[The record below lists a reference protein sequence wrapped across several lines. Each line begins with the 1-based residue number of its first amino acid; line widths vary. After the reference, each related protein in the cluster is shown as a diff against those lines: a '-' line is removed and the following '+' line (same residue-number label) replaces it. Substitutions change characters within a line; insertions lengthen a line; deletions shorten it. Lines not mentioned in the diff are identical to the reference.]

1 MKKFLSLEVSYQFVC
16 YHCEK
21 RSESEQPNQVRRFI
35 TDGLGVGLVEDSRSR
50 GGGNDCVAT
59 CNRLGSL
66 SGGVFVACDVA
77 TADFEPNPR
86 SRVSA
91 RGVSGLH
98 ERNYW
103 LDNHFQRVEVEG
115 NRTRQAVSVS
125 RQRKARVRCL
135 CDYCLVR
142 GCGHVS
148 LCVARRWQQQYCQHR
163 NCVSDTFHRPNSFW
177 TLKLGQALL
186 ANSLCPCT
194 VAPGYLARSSATSLT
209 SADFCASV
217 RVSLGVLPSLAQP
230 PI

>member
-1 MKKFLSLEVSYQFVC
+1 MKKAATSPDGTAGIYEKTSTKMKKFLSLEVSYQFVC

-91 RGVSGLH
+91 QSQRIARAELLARQSFPASRSG
-98 ERNYW
+98 
-103 LDNHFQRVEVEG
+103 
-115 NRTRQAVSVS
+115 RQSNAPSCQCKPTAQGSCEMPVRLLP
-125 RQRKARVRCL
+125 RQRLWPRVAL
-135 CDYCLVR
+135 C
-142 GCGHVS
+142 G
-148 LCVARRWQQQYCQHR
+148 
-163 NCVSDTFHRPNSFW
+163 T
-177 TLKLGQALL
+177 TL
-186 ANSLCPCT
+186 
-194 VAPGYLARSSATSLT
+194 ATAILPT
-209 SADFCASV
+209 S
-217 RVSLGVLPSLAQP
+217 
-230 PI
+230 